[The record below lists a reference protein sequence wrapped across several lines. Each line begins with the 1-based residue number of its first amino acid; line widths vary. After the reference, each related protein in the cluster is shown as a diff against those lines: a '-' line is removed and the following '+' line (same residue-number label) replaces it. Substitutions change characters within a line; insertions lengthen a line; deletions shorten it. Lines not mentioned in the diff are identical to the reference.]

1 MAATLAGAFAL
12 AACGGGDSGAAGTD
26 AASNLPAAVVA
37 DAIAVEPGDD
47 LATNLLPDLVVDNL
61 NDDNKFGTTFD
72 MLWDESFISWQ
83 AIGVSSQP
91 AAVLLTADGTPIT
104 GWIGAFP
111 EDEVL
116 RLAAEHPES

>member
-1 MAATLAGAFAL
+1 
-12 AACGGGDSGAAGTD
+12 
-26 AASNLPAAVVA
+26 
-37 DAIAVEPGDD
+37 
-47 LATNLLPDLVVDNL
+47 
-61 NDDNKFGTTFD
+61 

-91 AAVLLTADGTPIT
+91 TAVMLQADGTPIT

-116 RLAAEHPES
+116 RLAAENPA